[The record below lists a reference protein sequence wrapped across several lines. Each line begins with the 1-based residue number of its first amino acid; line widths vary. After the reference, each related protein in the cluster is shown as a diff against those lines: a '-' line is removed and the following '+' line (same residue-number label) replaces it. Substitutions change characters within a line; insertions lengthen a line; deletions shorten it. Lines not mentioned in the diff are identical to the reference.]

1 MNRPT
6 FAFAWLAVTA
16 LTFAACGD
24 DDDGDGGGNGNG
36 NTGGKPSVGN
46 VECDPDNATTCQNE
60 TDCPFVADGSARVA
74 AQTCGQGECLASDDE
89 NCARD
94 CMLADLDM
102 SSECASCYANF
113 VACTIAECLG
123 DCIGDPNSDGCLECQ
138 QTAGCRPEFNDCSGL
153 EE

>member
-1 MNRPT
+1 MKRPI
-6 FAFAWLAVTA
+6 FAFTLLAATA
-16 LTFAACGD
+16 LTVAACGD
-24 DDDGDGGGNGNG
+24 DDGDDDNGGNDG
-36 NTGGKPSVGN
+36 TGGKPSGGN
-46 VECDPDNATTCQNE
+46 VACDPDNATTCQND

-74 AQTCGQGECLASDDE
+74 AQTCGQGECLASDDQ

-113 VACTIAECLG
+113 VTCTIAECLG
-123 DCIGDPNSDGCLECQ
+123 ECIADPNSDGCLECQ
-138 QTAGCRPEFNDCSGL
+138 ETSGCRPNFNDCSGL